1 MDAQLL
7 ALYRLAGQVG
17 RDELL
22 AALELALEQQTFG
35 AEYVQALLA
44 GPRTQPARQLALT
57 ERAPPPFLA
66 VPQHAV
72 ERDLALYEQYVANRE
87 GAVVVSGAAL

>member
-7 ALYRLAGQVG
+7 ALYRLARQVG
-17 RDELL
+17 RHELL
-22 AALELALEQQTFG
+22 AALELALEQQAFG
-35 AEYVQALLA
+35 AEYVQALLNA
-44 GPRTQPARQLALT
+44 PRAQPPRPAALNDRT
-57 ERAPPPFLA
+57 LTPLLA

-87 GAVVVSGAAL
+87 GARVASGGTQ